1 MKPKNIN
8 NVLITGSG
16 KRIGAEIAKS
26 FAEKKWNIG
35 LHCHKSYKE
44 TKNLSE
50 EIEKIYNV
58 KTCIVKA
65 NLSDIKQINKII
77 PYLNKELGHISCL
90 INNAAT
96 FEYDSINT
104 LTIKT
109 WEHHININIRAPLF
123 LSKSFVKHLPKK
135 YKGNIINIIDQ
146 RVWNLTPHFTTYT
159 ISKSA
164 LWTLTQTLALSLSPN
179 IRVNA
184 IGPGPTL
191 KSKRQTV
198 KEFAKQYNRMPLK
211 KKISMEEISNFI
223 QLIIN
228 TPSITGQMIA
238 LDSGQHLGW
247 AQNNNNLYKED

>member
-1 MKPKNIN
+1 MKSTDIN

-26 FAEKKWNIG
+26 FAKKNWNIG

-44 TKNLSE
+44 TKNLSK
-50 EIEKIYNV
+50 EIEKKYKV
-58 KTCIVKA
+58 KTCIIRA
-65 NLSDIKQINKII
+65 DLSEIKQINKII
-77 PYLNKELGHISCL
+77 PYLNKKLGPISCL

-96 FEYDSINT
+96 FEYDSLDT

-109 WEHHININIRAPLF
+109 WELHINTNIRAPLF
-123 LSKSFVKHLPKK
+123 LSKSFAKHLPKK

-164 LWTLTQTLALSLSPN
+164 LWTLTQTAALSLSPN

-184 IGPGPTL
+184 IGPGPTI
-191 KSKRQTV
+191 KSKRQTEN
-198 KEFAKQYNRMPLK
+198 EFIKQCNRMPLK
-211 KKISMEEISNFI
+211 KKIGVEEISNFI
-223 QLIIN
+223 QFIIN

-238 LDSGQHLGW
+238 LDAGQHLGW
-247 AQNNNNLYKED
+247 TQNNNNIYKED